1 MRWIGP
7 ERALATL
14 ALAMVVGSV
23 APARIVDSWFAV
35 MADLE
40 AATTLAVQQ
49 PAAVSVFERFVTF
62 LPLGW
67 LSGRAAGARFSR
79 PGAISCGAVV
89 LFALLLELMQVLVES
104 RHARLTDFLLATV
117 FGCIGAGVGSWLGMR
132 PEAHKVRSLLLAA
145 LLAGNLVVIA
155 ITAQSIVDA
164 EVDEWDCSYPLLVA
178 NELSEDRPW
187 LGRTRGLA
195 IYPVA
200 LSAAEIERLAAVPLS
215 REGVELRR
223 QTGALVLY
231 GFDAIQ
237 GQTAPQLLRDGPRE
251 DLVLPPSGPSTW
263 QIEDGALVVQGPMVV
278 RSADAAREICA
289 AIMASKAFTAE
300 VEVASA
306 DVAQGGPARILSQSA
321 DALHR
326 NFTIG
331 EESGR
336 LVVRIRTPWN
346 GENGALLPLETE
358 TPVLT
363 DGWHHIVFSYARG
376 TASLFMDGAEI
387 APSVPYHKM
396 MLVGEGVAIRI
407 AFIAATLFW
416 VMGLIASVL
425 FRSHSLA
432 VDCAQV
438 YGAAALLPVLV
449 ASALAAA
456 HGFEQDRLLLSA
468 AALAPGVGMLVGR
481 ALAGMRMWES
491 RLSVRSRTG

>member
-1 MRWIGP
+1 VRWVGHKG
-7 ERALATL
+7 ALATL
-14 ALAMVVGSV
+14 ALAVVVGSV
-23 APARIVDSWFAV
+23 APGRIVESWSAV

-40 AATTLAVQQ
+40 AGATLAVQQ
-49 PAAVSVFERFVTF
+49 PAPVTVFERFAAF
-62 LPLGW
+62 FPLGW
-67 LSGRAAGARFSR
+67 LAGRAAGARSR
-79 PGAISCGAVV
+79 QPGAISCFAVA
-89 LFALLLELMQVLVES
+89 LFALLLELTQSFIES

-117 FGCIGAGVGSWLGMR
+117 FGCIGAGVGSWLGVR
-132 PEAHKVRSLLLAA
+132 PEARKVRRLFFAVLIT
-145 LLAGNLVVIA
+145 GNLVVTLIA
-155 ITAQSIVDA
+155 SQSIVA
-164 EVDEWDCSYPLLVA
+164 AGIDEWDCSYPLLVA
-178 NELSEDRPW
+178 NELTEDRPW
-187 LGRTRGLA
+187 LGRIRGLA
-195 IYPVA
+195 IYPMA
-200 LSAAEIERLAAVPLS
+200 LSAADIQRLATAPLS
-215 REGVELRR
+215 REGVDLRR
-223 QTGALVLY
+223 KTGVLALY
-231 GFDAIQ
+231 GFDAIH
-237 GQTAPQLLRDGPRE
+237 GQTAPQLLPDGPRD

-263 QIEDGALVVQGPMVV
+263 QIEDGVLVVQGPILV
-278 RSADAAREICA
+278 RSAGAANAICS
-289 AIMASKAFTAE
+289 AIVASKAFTAE

-331 EESGR
+331 EEFGR
-336 LVVRIRTPWN
+336 LVARIRTPWN
-346 GENGALLPLETE
+346 GENGAFLPLETE

-407 AFIAATLFW
+407 AFVAATLFW
-416 VMGLIASVL
+416 VMGLIASVS

-449 ASALAAA
+449 ASALAAG

-468 AALAPGVGMLVGR
+468 AALAPGLGMLVGR
-481 ALAGMRMWES
+481 ALARMQMWES
-491 RLSVRSRTG
+491 RL